1 MITFALRRL
10 LATIPTLLV
19 VTLLVFGLVR
29 LLPGDPARLMLGESA
44 NPQAIAEL
52 RSQMG
57 LDRPIM
63 VQYAAWLADVVR
75 LDLGRSL
82 VDNASVSR
90 IIGQKLP
97 TTIELSLLSMLV
109 ALVLA
114 VPAGTLGAVKRG
126 TPVDSAVTVFALAGI
141 SLPNFFLGILLIFF
155 FSVQLRWVPASGYVG
170 LFEDPVRNLS
180 LMALPAITIGVGLGA
195 ILTRY
200 LRASLIETLS
210 QDYVRTALAKG
221 VPGLAVITRHALR
234 NALIPVI
241 TAFGLQLG
249 TLLGGAII
257 TEQIFSIPGFG
268 RLLVDAV
275 STRDLPVIQG
285 VVLIA
290 AVAVFLVSFVVDLL
304 YAAADPRITYS

>member
-1 MITFALRRL
+1 LITFALRRL
-10 LATIPTLLV
+10 LATVPTLLV

-52 RSQMG
+52 RTQMG

-63 VQYAAWLADVVR
+63 VQYGAWLADVAR

-97 TTIELSLLSMLV
+97 TTIELSVLSMLV
-109 ALVLA
+109 ALLLA
-114 VPAGTLGAVKRG
+114 VPAGTISAVQRG
-126 TPVDSAVTVFALAGI
+126 KPLDSAVTLFALTGI

-155 FSVQLRWVPASGYVG
+155 FSVQLRWVPASGYVS
-170 LFEDPVRNLS
+170 LFDDPVRNLS
-180 LMALPAITIGVGLGA
+180 LMVLPAITIGVGLGA

-200 LRASLIETLS
+200 LRASLLETLS

-221 VPGLAVITRHALR
+221 VPGLAVIARHALR
-234 NALIPVI
+234 NAMIPVI

-285 VVLIA
+285 VVLVA
-290 AVAVFLVSFVVDLL
+290 ALAVFLVSFIVDLL

>member
-1 MITFALRRL
+1 LITFALRRL
-10 LATIPTLLV
+10 LATVPTLLV

-52 RSQMG
+52 RTQMG

-63 VQYAAWLADVVR
+63 VQYGAWLADVAR

-97 TTIELSLLSMLV
+97 TTIELSVLSMLV
-109 ALVLA
+109 ALLLA
-114 VPAGTLGAVKRG
+114 VPAGTISAVQRG
-126 TPVDSAVTVFALAGI
+126 KPLDSAVTLFALTGI

-155 FSVQLRWVPASGYVG
+155 FSVQLRWVPASGYVS
-170 LFEDPVRNLS
+170 LLDDPVRNLS
-180 LMALPAITIGVGLGA
+180 LMVLPAITIGVGLGA

-200 LRASLIETLS
+200 LRASLLETLS

-221 VPGLAVITRHALR
+221 VPGLAVIARHALR
-234 NALIPVI
+234 NAMIPVI

-285 VVLIA
+285 VVLVA
-290 AVAVFLVSFVVDLL
+290 ALAVFLVSFIVDLL

>member
-1 MITFALRRL
+1 VITFALRRL
-10 LATIPTLLV
+10 LATVPTLLV

-57 LDRPIM
+57 LDRPIL

-114 VPAGTLGAVKRG
+114 VPAGTIGAVKRG
-126 TPVDSAVTVFALAGI
+126 TPIDGAVTVFALAGI

-170 LFEDPVRNLS
+170 LFDDPVRNLS

-200 LRASLIETLS
+200 LRASLIETLN

-221 VPGLAVITRHALR
+221 VPGLAVVTRHALR

>member
-1 MITFALRRL
+1 MIKFALRRL

-52 RSQMG
+52 RTAMG
-57 LDRPIM
+57 LDRPIA
-63 VQYAAWLADVVR
+63 VQYVAWLGDIAR
-75 LDLGRSL
+75 FDLGRSL
-82 VDNASVSR
+82 VDNTSVSR
-90 IIGQKLP
+90 IIATKLP
-97 TTIELSLLSMLV
+97 TTIELAVLSMLV
-109 ALVLA
+109 ALALA
-114 VPAGTLGAVKRG
+114 IPAGTMSAVRRG
-126 TPVDSAVTVFALAGI
+126 GSVDGVVTVFALAGI
-141 SLPNFFLGILLIFF
+141 SLPNFFLGILLIYV
-155 FSVQLRWVPASGYVG
+155 FSVNLRWVPASGYVS
-170 LFEDPVRNLS
+170 LFDDPVRNLS
-180 LMALPAITIGVGLGA
+180 LMVLPAITIGVSLGA
-195 ILTRY
+195 VLTRY
-200 LRASLIETLS
+200 LRSSLVETLS

-221 VPGLAVITRHALR
+221 VPGALVVVRHGLR
-234 NALIPVI
+234 NAMIPVI

-268 RLLVDAV
+268 RLIVDAV

-290 AVAVFLVSFVVDLL
+290 AIAVFVVSFVVDLL
-304 YAAADPRITYS
+304 YAAADPRIAYS

>member
-1 MITFALRRL
+1 MIQFALRRL

-52 RSQMG
+52 RTAMG
-57 LDRPIM
+57 LDRPIA
-63 VQYAAWLADVVR
+63 VQYLAWLGDIVR
-75 LDLGRSL
+75 FDLGRSL
-82 VDNASVSR
+82 VDNTSVSR
-90 IIGQKLP
+90 IIATKLP
-97 TTIELSLLSMLV
+97 TTIELAVLSMVV
-109 ALVLA
+109 ALALA
-114 VPAGTLGAVKRG
+114 IPAGTISAVRRG
-126 TPVDSAVTVFALAGI
+126 GTVDGAVTVFALAGI
-141 SLPNFFLGILLIFF
+141 SLPNFFLGILLIYL
-155 FSVQLRWVPASGYVG
+155 FSVNLRWVPASGYVG
-170 LFEDPVRNLS
+170 LFDDPARNLS
-180 LMALPAITIGVGLGA
+180 LMVLPAITIGVSLGA
-195 ILTRY
+195 VLTRY
-200 LRASLIETLS
+200 LRSSLVETLS

-221 VPGLAVITRHALR
+221 VPGVMVVLRHGLR
-234 NALIPVI
+234 NAMIPVI

-268 RLLVDAV
+268 RLIVDAV

-304 YAAADPRITYS
+304 YAAADPRIAYS

>member
-1 MITFALRRL
+1 LITFALRRL
-10 LATIPTLLV
+10 LATVPTLLV
-19 VTLLVFGLVR
+19 VTLLIFGLVR
-29 LLPGDPARLMLGESA
+29 LLPGDPARLMLGEMA

-57 LDRPIM
+57 LDRPIL
-63 VQYAAWLADVVR
+63 VQYVAWLADVGR

-109 ALVLA
+109 AMVLA
-114 VPAGTLGAVKRG
+114 VPAGTIGAVKRG
-126 TPVDSAVTVFALAGI
+126 TRVDDVVTVFALAGI

-170 LFEDPVRNLS
+170 LLDDPVRNLS
-180 LMALPAITIGVGLGA
+180 LMVLPAITIGVGLGA

-200 LRASLIETLS
+200 LRASLLETLS
-210 QDYVRTALAKG
+210 QDYVRTAIAKG
-221 VPGLAVITRHALR
+221 VPGIAVITRHALR
-234 NALIPVI
+234 NAMIPVI

-290 AVAVFLVSFVVDLL
+290 AIAVFLVSFVVDLL

>member
-1 MITFALRRL
+1 MIRFALRRL

-52 RSQMG
+52 RTAMG
-57 LDRPIM
+57 LDRPIA
-63 VQYAAWLADVVR
+63 VQYLAWLGDIVR
-75 LDLGRSL
+75 FDLGRSL
-82 VDNASVSR
+82 VDNTSVSR
-90 IIGQKLP
+90 IIATKLP
-97 TTIELSLLSMLV
+97 TTIELAVLSMVV
-109 ALVLA
+109 ALALA
-114 VPAGTLGAVKRG
+114 IPAGTISAVRRG
-126 TPVDSAVTVFALAGI
+126 GTVDGAVTVFALAGI
-141 SLPNFFLGILLIFF
+141 SLPNFFLGILLIYL
-155 FSVQLRWVPASGYVG
+155 FSVNLRWVPASGYVG
-170 LFEDPVRNLS
+170 LFDDPARNLS
-180 LMALPAITIGVGLGA
+180 LMVLPAITIGVSLGA
-195 ILTRY
+195 VLTRY
-200 LRASLIETLS
+200 LRSSLVETLS

-221 VPGLAVITRHALR
+221 VPGVMVVLRHGLR
-234 NALIPVI
+234 NAMIPVI

-268 RLLVDAV
+268 RLIVDAV

-304 YAAADPRITYS
+304 YAAADPRIAYS

>member
-10 LATIPTLLV
+10 LATVPTLLV
-19 VTLLVFGLVR
+19 VTLLIFGLVR
-29 LLPGDPARLMLGESA
+29 LLPGDPARLMLGEMA

-57 LDRPIM
+57 LDRPIL
-63 VQYAAWLADVVR
+63 VQYVAWLADVSR

-82 VDNASVSR
+82 VDNTSVSR

-109 ALVLA
+109 AMVLA
-114 VPAGTLGAVKRG
+114 VPAGTIGAVKRG
-126 TPVDSAVTVFALAGI
+126 TRIDDVVTVFALAGI

-170 LFEDPVRNLS
+170 LFDDPVRNLS
-180 LMALPAITIGVGLGA
+180 LMVLPAITIGVGLGA

-200 LRASLIETLS
+200 LRASLLETLS
-210 QDYVRTALAKG
+210 QDYVRTAIAKG

-234 NALIPVI
+234 NAMIPVI

-290 AVAVFLVSFVVDLL
+290 AIAVFLVSFVVDLL